1 MWDLFL
7 NRIFWTLIDHKR
19 RLEFHIQR
27 LVNLRILN
35 SLYRPVK
42 GEKESK
48 KVAKSDVDELPAGK
62 MFVVVSSADT
72 HGEGLQERNNE
83 AVEKLTFVFLLILKK
98 MAEKRG
104 QNGPWAKNEK
114 IQ

>member
-35 SLYRPVK
+35 CLYRPVK

-48 KVAKSDVDELPAGK
+48 KVAKSDVDVLPAEE
-62 MFVVVSSADT
+62 MFIVVSADT

-83 AVEKLTFVFLLILKK
+83 AVEKLTFVLLLQK

-104 QNGPWAKNEK
+104 QNGP
-114 IQ
+114 